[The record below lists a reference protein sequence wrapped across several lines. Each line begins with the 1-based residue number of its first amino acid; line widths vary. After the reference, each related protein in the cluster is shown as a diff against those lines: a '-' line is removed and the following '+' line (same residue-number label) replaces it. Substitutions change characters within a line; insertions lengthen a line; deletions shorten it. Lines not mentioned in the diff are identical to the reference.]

1 MSLCFDFFLAS
12 LESTSESALD
22 KFKREARERELERR
36 AEATR
41 REQVERERV

>member
-1 MSLCFDFFLAS
+1 MILCFDYFLAL
-12 LESTSESALD
+12 LEAMSENALD

-41 REQVERERV
+41 IEKVERERV